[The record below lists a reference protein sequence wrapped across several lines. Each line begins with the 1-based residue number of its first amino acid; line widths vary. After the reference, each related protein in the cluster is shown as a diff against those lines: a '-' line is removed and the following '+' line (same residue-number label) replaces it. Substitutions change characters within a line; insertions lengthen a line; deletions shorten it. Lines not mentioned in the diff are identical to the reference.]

1 TYLIGLYFL
10 FIVKNAAPSV
20 TQYLP
25 GLFSI
30 IGFVLVLK
38 SFSERKS
45 PLLSWMLLIA
55 NHFCV
60 ALAISFNEYFS
71 FQEAI
76 FYLSGVS
83 VAGFIGVL
91 CLAKLRKYEKNIS
104 LNRFYGLSYEHP
116 KLALLFLLVCL
127 ALMGFPITTTFIGED
142 LIFKGERPFLR
153 RSASELAPD
162 IPSQGIG
169 ELLPCCAANEVLP
182 HE

>member
-1 TYLIGLYFL
+1 
-10 FIVKNAAPSV
+10 
-20 TQYLP
+20 
-25 GLFSI
+25 
-30 IGFVLVLK
+30 
-38 SFSERKS
+38 
-45 PLLSWMLLIA
+45 MLLIA

-142 LIFKGERPFLR
+142 LIFSHIHHDQFILAYFTASSFIFSGLSVVRMYARLFLGPHMKSYHEIPYK
-153 RSASELAPD
+153 SA
-162 IPSQGIG
+162 
-169 ELLPCCAANEVLP
+169 
-182 HE
+182 